1 MSFEQITIAGNIGSA
16 EIHTAKSQAKY
27 LKMSVAVN
35 KGSGEK
41 RKTTWYTV
49 LLFGHLVVN
58 IDALLAIFKPGR
70 LVAVSGRPETAVYIK
85 KDGVAALDNTIIA
98 HSLPQLLDHVKADS

>member
-16 EIHTAKSQAKY
+16 EIFTSKSQNRY

-35 KGSGEK
+35 KGTGEK
-41 RKTTWYTV
+41 RKTTWYSV
-49 LLFGHLVVN
+49 FLFGPMVAN

-70 LVAVSGRPETAVYIK
+70 LVAVSGRPEVAAYLK
-85 KDGVAALDNTIIA
+85 KDGAAGLDNTIIA
-98 HSLPQLLDHVKADS
+98 HSLPQLLDHVKHDS